1 MATAAIRPLFQ
12 KILTSTALGLPIIYY
27 IHERIYTIHTISTTS
42 MEPSLQK
49 GDVIL
54 IRKVDFLPYYH
65 DTPGLDVQH
74 LEEGTIEQQLQR
86 KLRQLQRQKNDGED
100 EIHKKNH
107 PQPPERL
114 DSLLDRETDRLKA
127 LKIDASIGRP
137 AGNELTLWRSP
148 PNSSPGE
155 VVVVRCPEAFSPE
168 RWDVGRLVGLGSQR
182 LRALDSYHK
191 IESIPPYSIWI
202 EADNTKGAQ
211 NRHRAS
217 TYSEKYGPVSK
228 KLLVGQVERVIWPP
242 KRWGKIERLRPP
254 VGRAWWP

>member
-27 IHERIYTIHTISTTS
+27 IHERLYTIHNISNMS

-54 IRKVDFLPYYH
+54 IRKADFLPYYH

-74 LEEGTIEQQLQR
+74 LEEGTIERQLQR
-86 KLRQLQRQKNDGED
+86 KLQRHQKRQKNDED
-100 EIHKKNH
+100 DGTHKKNH
-107 PQPPERL
+107 PQPHERL

-148 PNSSPGE
+148 PNSSPGDI
-155 VVVVRCPEAFSPE
+155 VVVRCPEAFSPE

-182 LRALDSYHK
+182 VSFNVMCGVWEDMDLEWFCIQGLFCLRA
-191 IESIPPYSIWI
+191 
-202 EADNTKGAQ
+202 
-211 NRHRAS
+211 
-217 TYSEKYGPVSK
+217 
-228 KLLVGQVERVIWPP
+228 
-242 KRWGKIERLRPP
+242 GKI
-254 VGRAWWP
+254 VFM